1 METTD
6 YKIILLKR
14 YCGEFMPA
22 FSQLDA
28 TDMKTSEQ
36 IMADLRP
43 MATYTPDE
51 ITAYLAVNGYMIGFD
66 GDTPV
71 WLMERKAPKLL
82 EE

>member
-6 YKIILLKR
+6 FKIILLQR
-14 YCGEFMPA
+14 YCGEFRPA
-22 FSQLDA
+22 TSETDA
-28 TDMKTSEQ
+28 TEMKTSEQ

-51 ITAYLAVNGYMIGFD
+51 ITAYLAVNGYPIGFD

-71 WLMERKAPKLL
+71 WLMKRGNDQKLL
-82 EE
+82 D